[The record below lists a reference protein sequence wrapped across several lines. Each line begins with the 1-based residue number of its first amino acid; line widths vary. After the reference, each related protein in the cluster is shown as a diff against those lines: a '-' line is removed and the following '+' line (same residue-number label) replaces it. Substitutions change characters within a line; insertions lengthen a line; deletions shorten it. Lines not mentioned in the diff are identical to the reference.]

1 MAAKLSRSWS
11 FFRGKQEESNK
22 NYLHE
27 DFQPQ
32 EPQSRVNLQQ
42 RFKRDEKMVSMRNRP
57 LPPLPTAH
65 EGYTSLSKQGE
76 EPQAH
81 FQTSRNKIHSDSNRQ
96 NYNGHQSTQQPS
108 GQTTTTT
115 TSTSNFRCRQPLS
128 NLPSGVLPLSTDIV
142 NQVRPRANRMIQEG
156 GKKVNRALQGVRTSL
171 SSFTQMFRNSTRRR
185 YKLDARTP
193 THTPKHNSNR
203 TPRKTPGKLYS
214 PFNMNTPVTPHSYF
228 KAPKRLQ
235 NATPRRNGPGN
246 ENIPRAITPQAN
258 RAPLV
263 TPSQWTQFHSPSQ
276 KFDRDVLAMR
286 SGIQD
291 LECVTTRILRNG
303 KLH

>member
-22 NYLHE
+22 HYLHE
-27 DFQPQ
+27 DFQPR
-32 EPQSRVNLQQ
+32 EPHFRVNLQQ
-42 RFKRDEKMVSMRNRP
+42 RFKRDEKMASMRHRP
-57 LPPLPTAH
+57 LPPLPTAR
-65 EGYTSLSKQGE
+65 GGFTSLSQQAE

-81 FQTSRNKIHSDSNRQ
+81 SQTSHSNRQ
-96 NYNGHQSTQQPS
+96 NNSGNQRTQQPNA
-108 GQTTTTT
+108 QTTTTT
-115 TSTSNFRCRQPLS
+115 TSASNFRCRQPLS

-193 THTPKHNSNR
+193 THTPKHSSSR

-214 PFNMNTPVTPHSYF
+214 PFNMTTPVTPHSYF

-235 NATPRRNGPGN
+235 NGTPRRNAPGN
-246 ENIPRAITPQAN
+246 ENLPRAITPQAN

-263 TPSQWTQFHSPSQ
+263 SPSQWTQFHSPSQ

-286 SGIQD
+286 SGMQD

>member
-11 FFRGKQEESNK
+11 FFRGKQGENNK

-32 EPQSRVNLQQ
+32 EPHSRVNLQQ
-42 RFKRDEKMVSMRNRP
+42 RFVKDEKMSMRNRP
-57 LPPLPTAH
+57 LPPLPRDGSATLPKEA
-65 EGYTSLSKQGE
+65 GQ
-76 EPQAH
+76 PQ
-81 FQTSRNKIHSDSNRQ
+81 SSHSDTNVRQ
-96 NYNGHQSTQQPS
+96 NYNVPQRTQQPN
-108 GQTTTTT
+108 GQSTTTA
-115 TSTSNFRCRQPLS
+115 STSNLRCRQPLS
-128 NLPSGVLPLSTDIV
+128 NLPSGVLPLSADLV
-142 NQVRPRANRMIQEG
+142 NHVRPRANRMIQEG

-193 THTPKHNSNR
+193 TRTPKHASNH

-214 PFNMNTPVTPHSYF
+214 PFNVTTPVTPHSYF

-235 NATPRRNGPGN
+235 SVTPRRNTLGN
-246 ENIPRAITPQAN
+246 ENNPRAITPQAN

-263 TPSQWTQFHSPSQ
+263 TSSQWTQFHSPSQ

-291 LECVTTRILRNG
+291 LECVTTRILRSG
-303 KLH
+303 KFH